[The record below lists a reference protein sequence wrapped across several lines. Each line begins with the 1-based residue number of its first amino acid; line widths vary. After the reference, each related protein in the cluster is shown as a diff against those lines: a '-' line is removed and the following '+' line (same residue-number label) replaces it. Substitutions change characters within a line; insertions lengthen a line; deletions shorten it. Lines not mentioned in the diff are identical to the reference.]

1 MSEKAIAVDGCV
13 LEPVS
18 PATGTITIEPNQA
31 SEDVFVGEKGVYF
44 KEIKF
49 KVTNSNGGGSVTNND
64 GEGEGSII
72 ATGGNIL
79 FLPDEENENKVV
91 LEGDL
96 SDEVTI
102 NGTAGDQSA
111 SGIIKVRVKS
121 AGQSDVFAL

>member
-18 PATGTITIEPNQA
+18 PATGTITIEPDQA
-31 SEDVFVGEKGVYF
+31 SEEIFVGEKGVYF

-79 FLPDEENENKVV
+79 YLPDEDKVV

-111 SGIIKVRVKS
+111 SGVIKVRVKS

>member
-1 MSEKAIAVDGCV
+1 MSEKAIAVDGCT

-79 FLPDEENENKVV
+79 FLPDEDKVV

-96 SDEVTI
+96 SDEVAI
-102 NGTAGDQSA
+102 SGTAGDQSA

-121 AGQSDVFAL
+121 AGQSDIFAL

>member
-49 KVTNSNGGGSVTNND
+49 KVANSNGGGSVTNND

-79 FLPDEENENKVV
+79 FLPDEDKVV

-111 SGIIKVRVKS
+111 SGIIKVRMKS

>member
-13 LEPVS
+13 LETVS

-31 SEDVFVGEKGVYF
+31 SEDVFVSEKGVYF

-49 KVTNSNGGGSVTNND
+49 KVANSNGGGSVTNND
-64 GEGEGSII
+64 GTGEGSII
-72 ATGGNIL
+72 ATGGSIL
-79 FLPDEENENKVV
+79 FLPDEDKVV

-96 SDEVTI
+96 SDEITI
-102 NGTAGDQSA
+102 SGTAGDQSA

-121 AGQSDVFAL
+121 AGQSDVLAL

>member
-49 KVTNSNGGGSVTNND
+49 KVANSNGGGSVTNND
-64 GEGEGSII
+64 GTGEGSII
-72 ATGGNIL
+72 ATGGSIL
-79 FLPDEENENKVV
+79 FLPDEDKVV

-102 NGTAGDQSA
+102 DGTAGDQSA

>member
-31 SEDVFVGEKGVYF
+31 SEEIFVGEKGVYF

-64 GEGEGSII
+64 GTGEGSII
-72 ATGGNIL
+72 ATGDNIL
-79 FLPDEENENKVV
+79 YLPDEDKVV

-96 SDEVTI
+96 SDEITI
-102 NGTAGDQSA
+102 SGTAGDQSA

>member
-1 MSEKAIAVDGCV
+1 MSEKAIAVDGCT

-79 FLPDEENENKVV
+79 FLPDEDKVV

-96 SDEVTI
+96 SDEVATS
-102 NGTAGDQSA
+102 GTAGDQSA

-121 AGQSDVFAL
+121 AGQSDIFAL

>member
-31 SEDVFVGEKGVYF
+31 SEDVFVSDKGVYF

-79 FLPDEENENKVV
+79 FLPDEDKVV

-102 NGTAGDQSA
+102 SGTAGDQSA

>member
-13 LEPVS
+13 LEPVA

-31 SEDVFVGEKGVYF
+31 SEDIFVGEKGVYF

-49 KVTNSNGGGSVTNND
+49 KVAGSNGGGSVTNND
-64 GEGEGSII
+64 GTGEGSII

-79 FLPDEENENKVV
+79 FLPDEDKVV

-96 SDEVTI
+96 SDEITI

-121 AGQSDVFAL
+121 AGQSDVLAL

>member
-13 LEPVS
+13 LEPVP

-49 KVTNSNGGGSVTNND
+49 KVANSNGGGSVTNND
-64 GEGEGSII
+64 GTGEGSII
-72 ATGGNIL
+72 ATGDNIL
-79 FLPDEENENKVV
+79 FLPDEDKVV

>member
-13 LEPVS
+13 LEPVT
-18 PATGTITIEPNQA
+18 PATGTITIEPNQS
-31 SEDVFVGEKGVYF
+31 SEDIFVNEKGVYF

-49 KVTNSNGGGSVTNND
+49 KVAGSNGGGSVTNND
-64 GEGEGSII
+64 GTGEGSII
-72 ATGGNIL
+72 ATGDNIL
-79 FLPDEENENKVV
+79 FLPDEDKVV

-96 SDEVTI
+96 SDEITI

>member
-18 PATGTITIEPNQA
+18 PATGTITIEPDQA
-31 SEDVFVGEKGVYF
+31 SEEIFVGEKGVYF

-64 GEGEGSII
+64 GTGEGSII

-79 FLPDEENENKVV
+79 YLPDEDKVV

-111 SGIIKVRVKS
+111 SGVIKVRVKS

>member
-18 PATGTITIEPNQA
+18 PATGKITIEPNQA

-79 FLPDEENENKVV
+79 FLPDEDKVV

-102 NGTAGDQSA
+102 SGTSGDQSA

>member
-13 LEPVS
+13 LEPVT

-31 SEDVFVGEKGVYF
+31 SEDVFVSEKGVYF

-49 KVTNSNGGGSVTNND
+49 KVADSNGGGSVTNND
-64 GEGEGSII
+64 GTGEGSII

-79 FLPDEENENKVV
+79 FLPDEDKVV

-96 SDEVTI
+96 SDEITI

>member
-18 PATGTITIEPNQA
+18 PATGMITIEPNQA

-79 FLPDEENENKVV
+79 FLPDEDKVV

-102 NGTAGDQSA
+102 SGTAGDQSA

>member
-49 KVTNSNGGGSVTNND
+49 KVANSNGGGSVTNND
-64 GEGEGSII
+64 GTGEGSII

-79 FLPDEENENKVV
+79 YLPDEDKVV

-102 NGTAGDQSA
+102 SGTSGDQSA

-121 AGQSDVFAL
+121 AGQSDMFAL